1 MDDVLMYVALEMRL
15 RGHVQGVGFRPYV
28 YRLAVRHQLTGWV
41 RNRGG
46 EVELHIEGEPRDVDR
61 FRHTLASGVP
71 PGALVRECQERPVA
85 CAAFESFSIVPSA
98 SDGDPDGARYI
109 RVDVAPCSACASE
122 LRDVGNPRF
131 RHPFI
136 SCAQCGPRYTILYQL
151 PFDRARTAMSTFPTC
166 PQCSTD
172 YDRPEDRRFHAQTI
186 ACLDCGPVL
195 SYRARGGDLVTG
207 NEISLAACIRDL
219 QAGEVVAVKGVGGY
233 HLMCDATSEQAVARL
248 RRRKRRPD
256 RPLAVMFSE
265 DGRLLSEAV
274 ECTETERDMM
284 RDPSRPIVLVPRRSP
299 GILADGI
306 APHLAEIGA
315 MFPSSGVHHLLL
327 DAIGAPLVATSGN
340 LAGEPLVAAN
350 SAAEMRLG
358 EIADGFLHHDR
369 DIVHAVDDS
378 VCRIVDNKSRILRLA
393 RGVAPL
399 ELDLPVDVERP
410 TLAVGGHLKSA
421 IALAW
426 GARIVVSPHVG
437 DLDSIDALER
447 FSAVAT
453 MLQDIYQVRAERIC
467 CDLHPRYSSRRW
479 AEGTGLPIVP
489 IAHHHAHAAGLVG
502 EYPGVARW
510 LVFTWDGSG
519 LGPDGTL
526 WGGEVLLGGPG
537 QWSRVASLRP
547 FRLPGGDRAAR
558 EPWRCAASLCWHAN
572 HRWHSG
578 QEGEALA
585 LVHQAWH
592 RGLNAPWTSSV
603 GRLFDAAAALL
614 GLVDV
619 ATFEGQAAMQLE
631 ACASTGLPSSKTE
644 ALPDVANATGVWAM
658 DWAPLLPMLL
668 DSRHSPG
675 HRAAQFHETL
685 AQTICAQ
692 AIKLRRIHGEFNVGL
707 TGGVF
712 QNRRLAD
719 RAATLLRAAGFEVYL
734 PMCVPC
740 NDGGLCY
747 GQVIEAAYRKVEISG
762 ANAATT
768 AHGEPAET
776 T

>member
-1 MDDVLMYVALEMRL
+1 MYVALELRL

-28 YRLAVRHQLTGWV
+28 YRLAVRHRLSGWV

-46 EVELHIEGEPRDVDR
+46 EVEVHVEGERRDLDL
-61 FRHTLASGVP
+61 FRHALASGVP
-71 PGALVRECQERPVA
+71 PGALVREWQERKVA
-85 CAAFESFSIVPSA
+85 CAAFKCFSIVPSD
-98 SDGDPDGARYI
+98 SDPDGARYVP
-109 RVDVAPCSACASE
+109 VDVAPCSACAAE
-122 LRDVGNPRF
+122 LRDAENPRYH
-131 RHPFI
+131 HPFI

-151 PFDRARTAMSTFPTC
+151 PFDRARTAMAAFPTC
-166 PQCSTD
+166 PRCSAD
-172 YDRPEDRRFHAQTI
+172 YDRPENRRFHAQAI
-186 ACLDCGPVL
+186 ACPDCGPAL
-195 SYRARGGDLVTG
+195 SYRVRGGEMVTG
-207 NEISLAACIRDL
+207 DEASLAACIRDL
-219 QAGEVVAVKGVGGY
+219 QAGKVVAVKGVGGY
-233 HLMCDATSEQAVARL
+233 HLMCDATSEHAVALL

-256 RPLAVMFSE
+256 RPLAVMFAE
-265 DGRLLSEAV
+265 DGRFLSEAAA
-274 ECTETERDMM
+274 CTDMDRDTM
-284 RDPSRPIVLVPRRSP
+284 RDPSRPVVLVPRRSP

-306 APHLAEIGA
+306 APHLTEIGA

-327 DAIGAPLVATSGN
+327 DAIGVPLVATSGN

-350 SAAEMRLG
+350 AVAEVRLG
-358 EIADGFLHHDR
+358 KIADGFLHHDR
-369 DIVHAVDDS
+369 DIIHAVDDG
-378 VCRIVDNKSRILRLA
+378 VCRIVDNKSRTLRLA

-399 ELDLPVDVERP
+399 ELDLPVDVECP

-426 GARIVVSPHVG
+426 GARIVVSPHIG

-447 FSAVAT
+447 FSTVAT

-479 AEGTGLPIVP
+479 AEASGLPLVP
-489 IAHHHAHAAGLVG
+489 IAHHHAHAAGLAG
-502 EYPGVARW
+502 EYPDVTRW
-510 LVFTWDGSG
+510 LVYTWDGSG

-526 WGGEVLLGGPG
+526 WGGEGLLGGPG
-537 QWSRVASLRP
+537 RWSRVASLRP

-558 EPWRCAASLCWHAN
+558 EPWRCAASLCWHAE

-578 QEGEALA
+578 QDGEAL
-585 LVHQAWH
+585 VRQAWH

-619 ATFEGQAAMQLE
+619 ATFEGQAAMRLE
-631 ACASTGLPSSKTE
+631 ACAAADSPSSKAE
-644 ALPDVANATGVWAM
+644 ALPGIANAAGVWEM
-658 DWAPLLPMLL
+658 DWAPLLPLLL
-668 DSRHSPG
+668 DSRRSLE

-685 AQTICAQ
+685 ARTICVQ
-692 AIKLRRIHGEFNVGL
+692 AIKLRRVHGEFTVGL

-719 RAATLLRAAGFEVYL
+719 QAATLLREAGFEVYL

-747 GQVIEAAYRKVEISG
+747 GQVIEAAYRKVEMSG
-762 ANAATT
+762 AKPATT
-768 AHGEPAET
+768 AHGESVET